1 MPSEPDDAETVA
13 GSTSPGDT
21 VAIDPPATLA
31 TSARRVL
38 DARRAPEPDPV
49 TIGRFRIVKRI
60 GAGGMGV
67 VYAAHDDELD
77 RDVAI
82 KLLRTNLAVDLSGR
96 ERLMREAQS
105 IARLSHPNI
114 VHVYEVGN
122 DGDRVFMA
130 MELIRGETLRVHCK
144 GRPWREIV
152 EVFLGAGEGLA
163 AAHAESIIHRD
174 FKPDN
179 VIVDERGRARVVDF
193 GLARAPVGS
202 PELEGPPTEDLG
214 PAVPTPTT
222 GRRPLSVDLT
232 GAGTV
237 LGTPAYMAPEQL
249 AKADPDARTDQFAF
263 CVSLFEML
271 YERRPFKGST
281 YTEIARAVLTGLEV
295 DTESGPRRIPRAVRR
310 VILRGLSRS
319 AEARFATMSE
329 LLVALRRASAPTQL
343 RVVAYAAAAA
353 AAGAVVVK
361 LTSASPS
368 ESTAAADTAPQ
379 QPAAPLDPWAEFVAG
394 TDLPDP
400 VPTPLPGDPT
410 DVSVHRLR
418 NGLTLYVA
426 PRPMEPKV
434 SVTVAVRAG
443 SEQERAW
450 GPGLAFMVM
459 NSIYRGTERIG
470 VRDAALERPA
480 LLAQHRLLEAL
491 PAIEDPAAREAII
504 LATTAAEHMGAEQG
518 LPFDLTDAASA
529 LGGDLSGSRT
539 GSGTT
544 YALEVPAVR
553 IEGGLALVAEAV
565 QRPVFRGVVGLVRD
579 QLDLYTSLT
588 ANDLAWQVVQREL
601 AAATGLREDFESAGD
616 YMRTLPLADAKA
628 LHTTYYRPNN
638 AAVVMV
644 GDVTPERA
652 IALCEQYFGAWE
664 PAAIP
669 ERAPLDAPLAG
680 GVVRRE
686 IEDGGAPAVFVSW
699 PLPPTDSPDYP
710 AFVAL
715 ADALDRQDGLG
726 SALRERTGGAS
737 WDLTAYRS
745 LDLRAT
751 ARPDQ
756 SLVEVE
762 FEIDLAL
769 RAIAEDTL
777 PDASWE
783 PALARAELARLRWA
797 RDPKNLTER
806 IAASFIDRR
815 PWSAVVAE
823 LSATPTRAELV
834 GAARLLRERGR
845 VVVHRRP
852 GKTWVLPRFEL
863 PGVRPPERYGGQS
876 SFARGIIDAPVAP
889 PEPQFLVA
897 GSHYTVRPR
906 GAARFIAAELPGPLA
921 VASWVYPYGVDDDPF
936 VCDAIRAR
944 IWSVRIAGM
953 DFDAYCSNDFVWVD
967 VAAPAARFERDAA
980 LVFDWLDHGIPS
992 ESELNGHIERAL
1004 AAREARRDSAAHRNP
1019 AFHAWA
1025 LRGDA
1030 AIQAHMPSDAELRR
1044 GGPARLV
1051 EALERVDARA
1061 ADVLYAGPG
1070 VERIAALVPEA
1081 PGKAAAVRTAAKLRA
1096 VPRDRI
1102 YVLDDPDRED
1112 IDVRISLPWPDL
1124 DPRTSLAAQIHSTAV
1139 AELSAEGP
1147 PSLALRWV
1155 STPWWATIHP
1165 LAFHVEY
1172 FGRPED
1178 AALAVTTGIGVLREP
1193 VPAARLEAERR
1204 RLEGSFRAHRT
1215 EMRRIPE
1222 VVRLWGV
1229 TTDPRVAEWL
1239 ALPSLEAAD
1248 MQRFYAALAEH
1259 RVVVSIVGDVRRL
1272 DLAALAGHGDVVQL
1286 DQDAVREILRDP
1298 NGSD

>member
-1 MPSEPDDAETVA
+1 MAVPSEPDDAETVA
-13 GSTSPGDT
+13 GSEAPGDT
-21 VAIDPPATLA
+21 IAIDPPSTLA
-31 TSARRVL
+31 TSARRAL
-38 DARRAPEPDPV
+38 DARRAPEPDPAQ
-49 TIGRFRIVKRI
+49 IGRFRIGARI

-82 KLLRTNLAVDLSGR
+82 KLLRTNLAAEFSGQAGR
-96 ERLMREAQS
+96 ERLMREAQA

-130 MELIRGETLRVHCK
+130 MELIRGETLRVYCK

-193 GLARAPVGS
+193 GLARAPAPSGNAE
-202 PELEGPPTEDLG
+202 PDAPATEDLG

-281 YTEIARAVLTGLEV
+281 YTEIAHAVLTGLEV
-295 DTESGPRRIPRAVRR
+295 DTKSGPRRIPRAVRR
-310 VILRGLSRS
+310 VILRGLSRA

-343 RVVAYAAAAA
+343 RVVGYALAAA

-361 LTSASPS
+361 LTSAPPTESASPPV
-368 ESTAAADTAPQ
+368 DVAPQ
-379 QPAAPLDPWAEFVAG
+379 REAPADPWAKIVAR

-400 VPTPLPGDPT
+400 VPRPLPGDPT
-410 DVSVHRLR
+410 GVSVHRLR

-426 PRPMEPKV
+426 PRPMAPKV

-459 NSIYRGTERIG
+459 NAIYRGTERIG

-491 PAIEDPAAREAII
+491 PAVEEPAAREAII
-504 LATTAAEHMGAEQG
+504 LATTAAELMGAEQG

-553 IEGGLALVAEAV
+553 IEGGLALIAEAV
-565 QRPVFRGVVGLVRD
+565 QHPVFRGVVGIVRD

-588 ANDLAWQVVQREL
+588 SNDLAWQVVQREL
-601 AAATGLREDFESAGD
+601 AAATGLREDFESAGR
-616 YMRTLPLADAKA
+616 YMRTLPFADANA
-628 LHTTYYRPNN
+628 LHATYYRPNN
-638 AAVVMV
+638 TAVVMV

-669 ERAPLDAPLAG
+669 SRVPLDAPLTG

-715 ADALDRQDGLG
+715 ADALNRQDGLG

-777 PDASWE
+777 PDAAWE

-797 RDPKNLTER
+797 RDPKNLTEQ

-815 PWSAVVAE
+815 PWSAKVAE
-823 LSATPTRAELV
+823 LSATPSRAELV
-834 GAARLLRERGR
+834 GAARLLRGRSR

-876 SFARGIIDAPVAP
+876 SFARSILDAPVAP

-897 GSHYTVRPR
+897 GSH
-906 GAARFIAAELPGPLA
+906 
-921 VASWVYPYGVDDDPF
+921 
-936 VCDAIRAR
+936 
-944 IWSVRIAGM
+944 
-953 DFDAYCSNDFVWVD
+953 
-967 VAAPAARFERDAA
+967 
-980 LVFDWLDHGIPS
+980 
-992 ESELNGHIERAL
+992 
-1004 AAREARRDSAAHRNP
+1004 
-1019 AFHAWA
+1019 
-1025 LRGDA
+1025 
-1030 AIQAHMPSDAELRR
+1030 
-1044 GGPARLV
+1044 
-1051 EALERVDARA
+1051 
-1061 ADVLYAGPG
+1061 
-1070 VERIAALVPEA
+1070 
-1081 PGKAAAVRTAAKLRA
+1081 
-1096 VPRDRI
+1096 
-1102 YVLDDPDRED
+1102 
-1112 IDVRISLPWPDL
+1112 
-1124 DPRTSLAAQIHSTAV
+1124 
-1139 AELSAEGP
+1139 
-1147 PSLALRWV
+1147 
-1155 STPWWATIHP
+1155 
-1165 LAFHVEY
+1165 
-1172 FGRPED
+1172 
-1178 AALAVTTGIGVLREP
+1178 
-1193 VPAARLEAERR
+1193 
-1204 RLEGSFRAHRT
+1204 
-1215 EMRRIPE
+1215 
-1222 VVRLWGV
+1222 
-1229 TTDPRVAEWL
+1229 
-1239 ALPSLEAAD
+1239 
-1248 MQRFYAALAEH
+1248 
-1259 RVVVSIVGDVRRL
+1259 
-1272 DLAALAGHGDVVQL
+1272 
-1286 DQDAVREILRDP
+1286 
-1298 NGSD
+1298 